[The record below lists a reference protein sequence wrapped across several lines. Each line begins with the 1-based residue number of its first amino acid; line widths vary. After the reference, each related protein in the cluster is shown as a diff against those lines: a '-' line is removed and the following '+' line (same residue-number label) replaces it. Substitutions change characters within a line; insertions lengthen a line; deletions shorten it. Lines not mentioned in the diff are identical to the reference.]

1 MMRGVSGRRIVVPV
15 VIFIVAV
22 VAWAAWYLFF
32 GPGSPSHHM
41 GS

>member
-1 MMRGVSGRRIVVPV
+1 MRLSGRWIVIALLV
-15 VIFIVAV
+15 FIGAV

-41 GS
+41 S

>member
-1 MMRGVSGRRIVVPV
+1 MRTVPGRWIVIAVVAVIGV
-15 VIFIVAV
+15 V

-41 GS
+41 S